1 MSSQRHLSTRGGG
14 RAPEAGET
22 DDRGAHCIM
31 CGCVVQ
37 PTPGEMTPAHGWHCD
52 RCARDK
58 LRHSYGIRVLHGD
71 ARSMLELEE
80 RTAAILRDCPGWD
93 RWPSALNAAHAELG
107 R

>member
-14 RAPEAGET
+14 QAPGAGET

-58 LRHSYGIRVLHGD
+58 LRRLGFRVEAQHRRP
-71 ARSMLELEE
+71 AWMLAQLE
-80 RTAAILRDCPGWD
+80 PGVL
-93 RWPSALNAAHAELG
+93 SAVHADGLDSLIEQAEAELG